1 MITNLSNHIP
11 MFTTIE
17 MKKENM
23 ILVLSFLNHMNC
35 GEKTLQVIIAQ

>member
-11 MFTTIE
+11 IFTTIE
-17 MKKENM
+17 IIKENT
-23 ILVLSFLNHMNC
+23 ILVLSFLIHINC